1 MKNNNQQKSPGCLY
15 ILFNVFVV
23 MPFLLFLIFFA
34 FALLITICSKVHPAV
49 LVLILIAIV
58 AAAGYVLYKKHEK
71 KKQAEENHTETVLQ
85 RTVDYPDPVKR
96 EPRQAPQPPDG
107 LYEQDHLAK
116 LAADQD
122 ARRAAD
128 AHYQFINPAPKPKE
142 PLPNEGVRIAL
153 RTLEEAKQK
162 RDAENAHYGT
172 VFLDIE
178 TTSYNDNSAK
188 YDNDI
193 LQVSIIDENED
204 VLIDQYCKPRKKES
218 WENASKINSIYFS
231 AVSDCPRFLDVKP
244 YVQDIFERADKIVVF
259 DYYFVKDYLE
269 KYKFDLHKFRLTT
282 PVYELRQYNV
292 AHGIENPK
300 WMTLENAADQFDLIY
315 DRNNSLEDAR
325 AILKIYNF
333 IEEQNNAVKKER
345 SENKIDNSVK
355 QKYKQNVNADKN
367 GYFYGKK
374 IAFIDDVSIPKEKA
388 FEEVSNRGAI
398 IRLTVSPT
406 LDILVCGSRSVM
418 MSYKYGEKSN
428 EQKKAEQL
436 NENGA
441 HIEIMSAQKFIEL
454 LNQPAGR
461 N

>member
-15 ILFNVFVV
+15 ILFCVFVW
-23 MPFLLFLIFFA
+23 MPFLVALIFFA
-34 FALLITICSKVHPAV
+34 FEFLITICSKVHPAV
-49 LVLILIAIV
+49 LVLILIAVV
-58 AAAGYVLYKKHEK
+58 AAAGYTLYKKHEK
-71 KKQAEENHTETVLQ
+71 KKQTEQNHTETVLQRTVAYSDPIKRESYQEKHEKEKQAEENHTETVLQ
-85 RTVDYPDPVKR
+85 RTVTYPEPVIR
-96 EPRQAPQPPDG
+96 EPRQVPKPPDG

-122 ARRAAD
+122 ARRAA
-128 AHYQFINPAPKPKE
+128 
-142 PLPNEGVRIAL
+142 
-153 RTLEEAKQK
+153 
-162 RDAENAHYGT
+162 NAHYGT

>member
-15 ILFNVFVV
+15 ILFCVFVW
-23 MPFLLFLIFFA
+23 MPFLVALIFFA
-34 FALLITICSKVHPAV
+34 FAFLITICSKVHPAV

-58 AAAGYVLYKKHEK
+58 AAAGYTLYKKREKKKRAEQNHTETVLQRTVAYPDPVKREPYQKHEK

-96 EPRQAPQPPDG
+96 ETYQAPQPPDG

-122 ARRAAD
+122 ARRAA
-128 AHYQFINPAPKPKE
+128 
-142 PLPNEGVRIAL
+142 
-153 RTLEEAKQK
+153 
-162 RDAENAHYGT
+162 NAHYGT

-193 LQVSIIDENED
+193 LQVSIIDKNED

-315 DRNNSLEDAR
+315 DRNNSLEDAK

-454 LNQPAGR
+454 LNQPAGG

>member
-1 MKNNNQQKSPGCLY
+1 MKNNNQQKSTGCLY
-15 ILFNVFVV
+15 ILFCVFVW
-23 MPFLLFLIFFA
+23 MPFLLFLVFFA
-34 FALLITICSKVHPAV
+34 FALLITICSKLHPAV
-49 LVLILIAIV
+49 LVLILIAVV
-58 AAAGYVLYKKHEK
+58 AAAGYTLYKKHEK

-96 EPRQAPQPPDG
+96 ETYQAPQPPDGLYEQDHLAKLAADQDARRAANAHREPRQAPQPPDG

-122 ARRAAD
+122 ARRAA
-128 AHYQFINPAPKPKE
+128 
-142 PLPNEGVRIAL
+142 
-153 RTLEEAKQK
+153 
-162 RDAENAHYGT
+162 NAHYGT

>member
-23 MPFLLFLIFFA
+23 MPFLVFLIFFA
-34 FALLITICSKVHPAV
+34 FAFLITICSKVHPAV
-49 LVLILIAIV
+49 LVLIFIAIV

-71 KKQAEENHTETVLQ
+71 KKQTKQNHTETVLQ
-85 RTVDYPDPVKR
+85 RTVTYPEPVIR
-96 EPRQAPQPPDG
+96 EPYQAPQPPDG

-122 ARRAAD
+122 ARRAA
-128 AHYQFINPAPKPKE
+128 
-142 PLPNEGVRIAL
+142 
-153 RTLEEAKQK
+153 
-162 RDAENAHYGT
+162 NAHYGT

-355 QKYKQNVNADKN
+355 QKYKRNVNADKN

-454 LNQPAGR
+454 LNQPAGDD
-461 N
+461 

>member
-1 MKNNNQQKSPGCLY
+1 MKNNQQKSPGCLY

-23 MPFLLFLIFFA
+23 MPFLLFLVFFIFA
-34 FALLITICSKVHPAV
+34 FLFTLFSKVHPAV
-49 LVLILIAIV
+49 LVLVLIAIT
-58 AAAGYVLYKKHEK
+58 ATAGYVFYKKHEK
-71 KKQAEENHTETVLQ
+71 KKQAEQNHIETVLQ

-96 EPRQAPQPPDG
+96 EPCQAPQPPDS

-122 ARRAAD
+122 ARRAA
-128 AHYQFINPAPKPKE
+128 
-142 PLPNEGVRIAL
+142 
-153 RTLEEAKQK
+153 
-162 RDAENAHYGT
+162 NAHYGT

-292 AHGIENPK
+292 AHGIKNPK

-454 LNQPAGR
+454 LNQPAGS

>member
-1 MKNNNQQKSPGCLY
+1 MKNNQQKSPGCLY
-15 ILFNVFVV
+15 ILFCVFVW
-23 MPFLLFLIFFA
+23 MPFLVALIFFA
-34 FALLITICSKVHPAV
+34 FAFLITICSKVHPAV
-49 LVLILIAIV
+49 LVLILIAVV
-58 AAAGYVLYKKHEK
+58 AAAGYTLYKKHEK
-71 KKQAEENHTETVLQ
+71 KKQAEQNHIDTVLQ
-85 RTVDYPDPVKR
+85 KTVSSPDPIEKA
-96 EPRQAPQPPDG
+96 EPAKPVPPDD
-107 LYEQDHLAK
+107 LFVENHLAR
-116 LAADQD
+116 LAADQ
-122 ARRAAD
+122 AD
-128 AHYQFINPAPKPKE
+128 RETTNAHYQFIKPAPKPKE

>member
-1 MKNNNQQKSPGCLY
+1 M
-15 ILFNVFVV
+15 
-23 MPFLLFLIFFA
+23 
-34 FALLITICSKVHPAV
+34 
-49 LVLILIAIV
+49 
-58 AAAGYVLYKKHEK
+58 
-71 KKQAEENHTETVLQ
+71 Q
-85 RTVDYPDPVKR
+85 RTVDYPDPIKR
-96 EPRQAPQPPDG
+96 EPYQAPQPPDG

-122 ARRAAD
+122 ARRAA
-128 AHYQFINPAPKPKE
+128 
-142 PLPNEGVRIAL
+142 
-153 RTLEEAKQK
+153 
-162 RDAENAHYGT
+162 NAHYGT

-333 IEEQNNAVKKER
+333 IEEQSNAVKKER

-398 IRLTVSPT
+398 IRLTVSHT

-454 LNQPAGR
+454 LNQPAGG

>member
-15 ILFNVFVV
+15 ILFCVFVW
-23 MPFLLFLIFFA
+23 MPFLVALIFFA
-34 FALLITICSKVHPAV
+34 FEFLITICSKVHPAV
-49 LVLILIAIV
+49 LVLILIAVV
-58 AAAGYVLYKKHEK
+58 AAAGYTLYKKHEK
-71 KKQAEENHTETVLQ
+71 KKQTEQNHTETVLQRTVAYSDPIKRESYQEKHEKEKQAEENHTETVLQ
-85 RTVDYPDPVKR
+85 RTVTYPEPVIR
-96 EPRQAPQPPDG
+96 EPRQAPKPPDG

-122 ARRAAD
+122 ARRAA
-128 AHYQFINPAPKPKE
+128 
-142 PLPNEGVRIAL
+142 
-153 RTLEEAKQK
+153 
-162 RDAENAHYGT
+162 NAHYGT

>member
-15 ILFNVFVV
+15 ILFCVFVW
-23 MPFLLFLIFFA
+23 MPFLVALIFFA
-34 FALLITICSKVHPAV
+34 FAFLITICSKVHPAV
-49 LVLILIAIV
+49 LVLILIAVV
-58 AAAGYVLYKKHEK
+58 AAAGYTLYKKHEK

-85 RTVDYPDPVKR
+85 KTVSYPDPIEKA
-96 EPRQAPQPPDG
+96 EPAKPVPPDD
-107 LYEQDHLAK
+107 LFVENHLAR
-116 LAADQD
+116 LAADQ
-122 ARRAAD
+122 AD
-128 AHYQFINPAPKPKE
+128 RETTNAHYQFIKPAPKPKE

-193 LQVSIIDENED
+193 LQVSIIDKNED

-315 DRNNSLEDAR
+315 DRNNSLEDAK

-454 LNQPAGR
+454 LNQPAGDD
-461 N
+461 

>member
-15 ILFNVFVV
+15 ILFCVFVW
-23 MPFLLFLIFFA
+23 MPFLVALIFFA
-34 FALLITICSKVHPAV
+34 FAFLITICSKVHPAV
-49 LVLILIAIV
+49 LVLILIAVV
-58 AAAGYVLYKKHEK
+58 AAAGYTLYKKHEK
-71 KKQAEENHTETVLQ
+71 KKQTEQNHTETVLQRTVAYSDPIKRESYQEKHEKEKQAEENHTETVLQ
-85 RTVDYPDPVKR
+85 RTVTYPEPVIR
-96 EPRQAPQPPDG
+96 EPRQAPKPPDG

-122 ARRAAD
+122 ARRAA
-128 AHYQFINPAPKPKE
+128 
-142 PLPNEGVRIAL
+142 
-153 RTLEEAKQK
+153 
-162 RDAENAHYGT
+162 NAHYGT

-374 IAFIDDVSIPKEKA
+374 IAFIDDVSIPKEKV

>member
-15 ILFNVFVV
+15 ILFCVFVW
-23 MPFLLFLIFFA
+23 MPFLVALIFFA
-34 FALLITICSKVHPAV
+34 FAFLFTLCSKLHPAV

-58 AAAGYVLYKKHEK
+58 AAAGYALYKKHEK
-71 KKQAEENHTETVLQ
+71 KKQAEENHTETILQ
-85 RTVDYPDPVKR
+85 RTVDYPDPIKR
-96 EPRQAPQPPDG
+96 EPRQAPQPPDS

-122 ARRAAD
+122 ARRAA
-128 AHYQFINPAPKPKE
+128 
-142 PLPNEGVRIAL
+142 
-153 RTLEEAKQK
+153 
-162 RDAENAHYGT
+162 NAHYGT

-454 LNQPAGR
+454 LNQPAGG

>member
-1 MKNNNQQKSPGCLY
+1 MKNNQQKSPGCLY
-15 ILFNVFVV
+15 ILFCVFVW
-23 MPFLLFLIFFA
+23 MPFLLILVA
-34 FALLITICSKVHPAV
+34 FSFMLLVQICSKLHPAV
-49 LVLILIAIV
+49 LVLILIAVV
-58 AAAGYVLYKKHEK
+58 AAAGYTLYKKHEK

-85 RTVDYPDPVKR
+85 KTVSYPDPIEKA
-96 EPRQAPQPPDG
+96 EPAKPVPPDD
-107 LYEQDHLAK
+107 LFVENHLAR
-116 LAADQD
+116 LAADQ
-122 ARRAAD
+122 AD
-128 AHYQFINPAPKPKE
+128 RETTNAHYQFIKPAPKPKE

>member
-15 ILFNVFVV
+15 ILFCVFVW
-23 MPFLLFLIFFA
+23 MPFLVALIFFA
-34 FALLITICSKVHPAV
+34 FAFLLEICSKVHPAV
-49 LVLILIAIV
+49 LVLILIAVV
-58 AAAGYVLYKKHEK
+58 AAAGYTLYKKHEK
-71 KKQAEENHTETVLQ
+71 KKQTEQNHTETVLQRTVAYSDPIKRESYQEKHEKEKQAEENHTETVLQ
-85 RTVDYPDPVKR
+85 RTVTYPEPVIR
-96 EPRQAPQPPDG
+96 EPRQVPKPPDG

-122 ARRAAD
+122 ARRAA
-128 AHYQFINPAPKPKE
+128 
-142 PLPNEGVRIAL
+142 
-153 RTLEEAKQK
+153 
-162 RDAENAHYGT
+162 NAHYGT

-231 AVSDCPRFLDVKP
+231 AVSNCPRFLDVKP

-454 LNQPAGR
+454 LNQPAGGD
-461 N
+461 

>member
-15 ILFNVFVV
+15 ILFCVFVW
-23 MPFLLFLIFFA
+23 MPFLVALIFFA
-34 FALLITICSKVHPAV
+34 FAFLITICSKVHPAV
-49 LVLILIAIV
+49 LVLILIAVV

-71 KKQAEENHTETVLQ
+71 KKQTEQNHIETVLQHTVAYPDPVKRESYQEKHEKEKQAEENHTETVLQ
-85 RTVDYPDPVKR
+85 RTVTYPEPVIR
-96 EPRQAPQPPDG
+96 EPRQVPKPPDG

-122 ARRAAD
+122 ARRAA
-128 AHYQFINPAPKPKE
+128 
-142 PLPNEGVRIAL
+142 
-153 RTLEEAKQK
+153 
-162 RDAENAHYGT
+162 NAHYGT

-231 AVSDCPRFLDVKP
+231 AVSNCPRFLDVKP

-454 LNQPAGR
+454 LNQPAGGD
-461 N
+461 

>member
-15 ILFNVFVV
+15 ILFCVFVW
-23 MPFLLFLIFFA
+23 MPFLVALIFFA
-34 FALLITICSKVHPAV
+34 FAFLITICSKVHPAV

-58 AAAGYVLYKKHEK
+58 AAAGYTLYKKHEK

-85 RTVDYPDPVKR
+85 RTVAYSDPIKRESYQEKHEKEKQAEENHTETVLQRTVTYPEPVIR
-96 EPRQAPQPPDG
+96 EPRQAPKPPDG
-107 LYEQDHLAK
+107 LYEQDYLAK

-122 ARRAAD
+122 ARRAA
-128 AHYQFINPAPKPKE
+128 
-142 PLPNEGVRIAL
+142 
-153 RTLEEAKQK
+153 
-162 RDAENAHYGT
+162 NAHYGT

-325 AILKIYNF
+325 TILKIYNF

-374 IAFIDDVSIPKEKA
+374 IAFIDDVLISKEKA

>member
-15 ILFNVFVV
+15 ILFCVFVW
-23 MPFLLFLIFFA
+23 MPFLVALIFFA
-34 FALLITICSKVHPAV
+34 FAFLFTLCSKLHPAV

-58 AAAGYVLYKKHEK
+58 AAAGYALYKKHEK
-71 KKQAEENHTETVLQ
+71 KKQAEKNHTETILQ
-85 RTVDYPDPVKR
+85 RTVDYLDPIKR
-96 EPRQAPQPPDG
+96 EPRQAPQPPDS
-107 LYEQDHLAK
+107 LYKQDHLAK
-116 LAADQD
+116 LAADQG
-122 ARRAAD
+122 ARRAA
-128 AHYQFINPAPKPKE
+128 
-142 PLPNEGVRIAL
+142 
-153 RTLEEAKQK
+153 
-162 RDAENAHYGT
+162 NAHYGT

-454 LNQPAGR
+454 LNQPAGG

>member
-15 ILFNVFVV
+15 ILFCVFVW
-23 MPFLLFLIFFA
+23 MPFLTIVLSFIFLFL
-34 FALLITICSKVHPAV
+34 LSICSKVHPAV

-85 RTVDYPDPVKR
+85 RTVDYPDPIKR
-96 EPRQAPQPPDG
+96 EPYQAPQPPDG

-116 LAADQD
+116 LASDQD

-128 AHYQFINPAPKPKE
+128 AHYQFIKPAPKPKE

-231 AVSDCPRFLDVKP
+231 TVSDCPRFLDVKP

-454 LNQPAGR
+454 LNQPAGDD
-461 N
+461 

>member
-15 ILFNVFVV
+15 ILFCVFVW
-23 MPFLLFLIFFA
+23 MPFLLILVA
-34 FALLITICSKVHPAV
+34 FSFMLLVEICSKLHPAV

-85 RTVDYPDPVKR
+85 RTVDYPDPIKR
-96 EPRQAPQPPDG
+96 EPYQAPQPPDG

-122 ARRAAD
+122 ARRAA
-128 AHYQFINPAPKPKE
+128 
-142 PLPNEGVRIAL
+142 
-153 RTLEEAKQK
+153 
-162 RDAENAHYGT
+162 NAHYGT

-454 LNQPAGR
+454 LNQPAGK

>member
-15 ILFNVFVV
+15 ILFCVFVW
-23 MPFLLFLIFFA
+23 MPFLVALIFFA
-34 FALLITICSKVHPAV
+34 FALLITICSKIHPAV

-71 KKQAEENHTETVLQ
+71 KKQAEENHMETVLQ
-85 RTVDYPDPVKR
+85 RTVDYPDPIKR

-122 ARRAAD
+122 ARRAA
-128 AHYQFINPAPKPKE
+128 
-142 PLPNEGVRIAL
+142 
-153 RTLEEAKQK
+153 
-162 RDAENAHYGT
+162 NAHYGT
-172 VFLDIE
+172 IFLDIE

-454 LNQPAGR
+454 LNQPAGG

>member
-1 MKNNNQQKSPGCLY
+1 MKNNQQKSPGCLY

-23 MPFLLFLIFFA
+23 MPFLVFLIFFVFA
-34 FALLITICSKVHPAV
+34 FLFTICSKIHPAV
-49 LVLILIAIV
+49 LVLILIAVV

-71 KKQAEENHTETVLQ
+71 KKQTEQNHIETVLQ
-85 RTVDYPDPVKR
+85 RTVAYPDPVKR
-96 EPRQAPQPPDG
+96 EPYQAPQPPDG

-122 ARRAAD
+122 ERRAA
-128 AHYQFINPAPKPKE
+128 
-142 PLPNEGVRIAL
+142 
-153 RTLEEAKQK
+153 
-162 RDAENAHYGT
+162 NAHYGT

-259 DYYFVKDYLE
+259 DYNFVKDYLE

-454 LNQPAGR
+454 LNQPAGG

>member
-15 ILFNVFVV
+15 ILFCVFVW
-23 MPFLLFLIFFA
+23 MPFLVALIFFA
-34 FALLITICSKVHPAV
+34 FAFLFTLCSKLHPAV

-58 AAAGYVLYKKHEK
+58 AAAGYALYKKHEK
-71 KKQAEENHTETVLQ
+71 KKQAEENHTETILQ
-85 RTVDYPDPVKR
+85 RTVDYPDPIKR
-96 EPRQAPQPPDG
+96 EPRQAPQPPDS

-122 ARRAAD
+122 ARRAA
-128 AHYQFINPAPKPKE
+128 
-142 PLPNEGVRIAL
+142 
-153 RTLEEAKQK
+153 
-162 RDAENAHYGT
+162 NAHYGT

-231 AVSDCPRFLDVKP
+231 AVSNCPRFLDVKP

-454 LNQPAGR
+454 LNQPAGG

>member
-15 ILFNVFVV
+15 ILFCVFVW
-23 MPFLLFLIFFA
+23 MPFLVVLIFFA
-34 FALLITICSKVHPAV
+34 FEFLITICSKVHPVV
-49 LVLILIAIV
+49 LVLILIAVV
-58 AAAGYVLYKKHEK
+58 AAAGYTLYKKHEK
-71 KKQAEENHTETVLQ
+71 KKQTEQNHTKTVLQRTVAYSDPIKRESYQEKHEKEKQAEENHTETVLQ
-85 RTVDYPDPVKR
+85 RTVTYPEPVIR
-96 EPRQAPQPPDG
+96 EPRQAPKPPDG

-122 ARRAAD
+122 ARRAA
-128 AHYQFINPAPKPKE
+128 
-142 PLPNEGVRIAL
+142 
-153 RTLEEAKQK
+153 
-162 RDAENAHYGT
+162 NAHYGT

-269 KYKFDLHKFRLTT
+269 KYKFDLHKFRLIT

>member
-15 ILFNVFVV
+15 ILFCVFVW
-23 MPFLLFLIFFA
+23 MPFLVALIFFA
-34 FALLITICSKVHPAV
+34 FAFLFTLCSKLHPAV
-49 LVLILIAIV
+49 LVLVLIAI
-58 AAAGYVLYKKHEK
+58 AATAGYVFYKKHEK
-71 KKQAEENHTETVLQ
+71 KKQAEQNHIETVLQ
-85 RTVDYPDPVKR
+85 RTVDYPDPIKR
-96 EPRQAPQPPDG
+96 EPRQAPQPPDS

-122 ARRAAD
+122 ARRAA
-128 AHYQFINPAPKPKE
+128 
-142 PLPNEGVRIAL
+142 
-153 RTLEEAKQK
+153 
-162 RDAENAHYGT
+162 NAHYGT

-193 LQVSIIDENED
+193 LQVSIIDKNED

-315 DRNNSLEDAR
+315 DRNNSLEDAK

>member
-15 ILFNVFVV
+15 ILFCVFVW
-23 MPFLLFLIFFA
+23 MPFLLFLVFFVFA
-34 FALLITICSKVHPAV
+34 FLIAICSKLHPAV

-58 AAAGYVLYKKHEK
+58 AVAGYVLYKKHEK

-85 RTVDYPDPVKR
+85 HTVDYSDPIKR

-122 ARRAAD
+122 ARRAANAHREPRQAPQPPGGLYEQDHLAKLAADQD
-128 AHYQFINPAPKPKE
+128 ARRA
-142 PLPNEGVRIAL
+142 A
-153 RTLEEAKQK
+153 
-162 RDAENAHYGT
+162 NAHYGT

-231 AVSDCPRFLDVKP
+231 AVSDCPRFLNVKP

>member
-15 ILFNVFVV
+15 ILFCVFVW
-23 MPFLLFLIFFA
+23 MPFLLILVA
-34 FALLITICSKVHPAV
+34 FSFMLLMQICSKLHPAV

-58 AAAGYVLYKKHEK
+58 ASAGYALYKKHEK
-71 KKQAEENHTETVLQ
+71 KKQAEQNHIDTVLQ
-85 RTVDYPDPVKR
+85 KTVSYPDPIEKA
-96 EPRQAPQPPDG
+96 EPAKPVPPDD
-107 LYEQDHLAK
+107 LFVENHLAR
-116 LAADQD
+116 LAADQ
-122 ARRAAD
+122 AD
-128 AHYQFINPAPKPKE
+128 RETTNAHYQFIKPAPKPKE

-454 LNQPAGR
+454 LNQPAGK

>member
-15 ILFNVFVV
+15 ILFCVFVW
-23 MPFLLFLIFFA
+23 MPFLVALIFFA
-34 FALLITICSKVHPAV
+34 FALLITICSKIHPAV

-71 KKQAEENHTETVLQ
+71 KKQAEENHMETVLQ
-85 RTVDYPDPVKR
+85 RTVDYPDPIKR

-122 ARRAAD
+122 ARRAA
-128 AHYQFINPAPKPKE
+128 
-142 PLPNEGVRIAL
+142 
-153 RTLEEAKQK
+153 
-162 RDAENAHYGT
+162 NAHYGT

-436 NENGA
+436 NKNGA

-454 LNQPAGR
+454 LNQPAGG

>member
-1 MKNNNQQKSPGCLY
+1 MKNNQQKSPGCLY
-15 ILFNVFVV
+15 ILFCVFVW
-23 MPFLLFLIFFA
+23 MPFLLILVA
-34 FALLITICSKVHPAV
+34 FSFMLLVQICSKLHPAV
-49 LVLILIAIV
+49 LVLILIAVV
-58 AAAGYVLYKKHEK
+58 AAAGYTLYKKHEK

-85 RTVDYPDPVKR
+85 KTVSYPDPIEKA
-96 EPRQAPQPPDG
+96 EPAKPVPPDD
-107 LYEQDHLAK
+107 LFVENHLDRM
-116 LAADQD
+116 AADQ
-122 ARRAAD
+122 AD
-128 AHYQFINPAPKPKE
+128 RETTNAHYQFIKPAPKPKE

-355 QKYKQNVNADKN
+355 QKYKQNVNANKN

-454 LNQPAGR
+454 LNQTAGDD
-461 N
+461 

>member
-15 ILFNVFVV
+15 ILFCVFVW
-23 MPFLLFLIFFA
+23 MPFLVALIFFA
-34 FALLITICSKVHPAV
+34 FAFLITICSKVHPAV
-49 LVLILIAIV
+49 LVLILIAVV
-58 AAAGYVLYKKHEK
+58 ATAGYILYKKHEK

-85 RTVDYPDPVKR
+85 RTVDYPDPIKR
-96 EPRQAPQPPDG
+96 EPYQAPQPPDG

-122 ARRAAD
+122 ARRAA
-128 AHYQFINPAPKPKE
+128 
-142 PLPNEGVRIAL
+142 
-153 RTLEEAKQK
+153 
-162 RDAENAHYGT
+162 NAHYGT

-259 DYYFVKDYLE
+259 DYNFVKDYLE

-454 LNQPAGR
+454 LNQPAGG

>member
-1 MKNNNQQKSPGCLY
+1 MKNNQQKSPGCLY
-15 ILFNVFVV
+15 ILFCVFVW
-23 MPFLLFLIFFA
+23 MPFLLILVA
-34 FALLITICSKVHPAV
+34 FSFMLLVQICSKLHPAV
-49 LVLILIAIV
+49 LVLILIAVV
-58 AAAGYVLYKKHEK
+58 AAAGYTLYKKHEK

-85 RTVDYPDPVKR
+85 KTVSYPDPIEKA
-96 EPRQAPQPPDG
+96 EPAKPVPPDD
-107 LYEQDHLAK
+107 LFVENHLDR
-116 LAADQD
+116 LAADQ
-122 ARRAAD
+122 AD
-128 AHYQFINPAPKPKE
+128 RETTNAHYQFIKPAPKPKE

>member
-15 ILFNVFVV
+15 ILFCVFVW
-23 MPFLLFLIFFA
+23 MPFLVALIFFA
-34 FALLITICSKVHPAV
+34 FAFLITICSKVHPAV
-49 LVLILIAIV
+49 LVLILIAVV
-58 AAAGYVLYKKHEK
+58 AAAGYTLYKKHEN
-71 KKQAEENHTETVLQ
+71 KKQTEENHTETVLQ
-85 RTVDYPDPVKR
+85 RTVTYPEPVIR
-96 EPRQAPQPPDG
+96 EPCQAPQPPDG

-122 ARRAAD
+122 ARRAA
-128 AHYQFINPAPKPKE
+128 
-142 PLPNEGVRIAL
+142 
-153 RTLEEAKQK
+153 
-162 RDAENAHYGT
+162 NAHYGT

>member
-15 ILFNVFVV
+15 ILFCVFVW
-23 MPFLLFLIFFA
+23 MPFLVALIFFA
-34 FALLITICSKVHPAV
+34 FAFLFTLCSKLHPAV

-58 AAAGYVLYKKHEK
+58 AAAGYALYKKHEK
-71 KKQAEENHTETVLQ
+71 KKQAEENHTETILQCTVDYPDPIKTETILQ
-85 RTVDYPDPVKR
+85 RTVDYPDPIKR
-96 EPRQAPQPPDG
+96 EPRQAPQPPDS

-122 ARRAAD
+122 ARRAA
-128 AHYQFINPAPKPKE
+128 
-142 PLPNEGVRIAL
+142 
-153 RTLEEAKQK
+153 
-162 RDAENAHYGT
+162 NAHYGT

-454 LNQPAGR
+454 LNQPAGG

>member
-15 ILFNVFVV
+15 ILFCVFVW
-23 MPFLLFLIFFA
+23 MPFLLILVA
-34 FALLITICSKVHPAV
+34 FSFMLLVEICSKLHPAV

-58 AAAGYVLYKKHEK
+58 AAAGYSLYKKHEK

-85 RTVDYPDPVKR
+85 RTVAYPDPVKREPYQAPQPPDGLYEQDHLAKLAADQDARRAANAHR

-122 ARRAAD
+122 ARRAA
-128 AHYQFINPAPKPKE
+128 
-142 PLPNEGVRIAL
+142 
-153 RTLEEAKQK
+153 
-162 RDAENAHYGT
+162 NAHYGT

-454 LNQPAGR
+454 LNQPAR
-461 N
+461 DD

>member
-1 MKNNNQQKSPGCLY
+1 MKNNQQKSPGCLY
-15 ILFNVFVV
+15 ILFCVFVW
-23 MPFLLFLIFFA
+23 MPFLLILVA
-34 FALLITICSKVHPAV
+34 FSFMLLVQICSKLHPAV
-49 LVLILIAIV
+49 LVLILIAVV
-58 AAAGYVLYKKHEK
+58 AAAGYTLYKKHEK

-85 RTVDYPDPVKR
+85 KTVSYPDPIEKA
-96 EPRQAPQPPDG
+96 EPAKPVPPDD
-107 LYEQDHLAK
+107 LFVENHLDR
-116 LAADQD
+116 LAADQ
-122 ARRAAD
+122 AD
-128 AHYQFINPAPKPKE
+128 RETTNAHYQFIKPAPKPKE

-300 WMTLENAADQFDLIY
+300 WMTLENSADQFDLIY

-454 LNQPAGR
+454 LNQPAGDD
-461 N
+461 

>member
-15 ILFNVFVV
+15 ILFCVFVW
-23 MPFLLFLIFFA
+23 MPFLVALIFFA
-34 FALLITICSKVHPAV
+34 FAFLITICSKVHPAV
-49 LVLILIAIV
+49 LVLILIAVV
-58 AAAGYVLYKKHEK
+58 AAAGYTLYKKHEK

-85 RTVDYPDPVKR
+85 KTVSYPDPIEKA
-96 EPRQAPQPPDG
+96 EPAKPVPPDD
-107 LYEQDHLAK
+107 LFVENHLAR
-116 LAADQD
+116 LAADQ
-122 ARRAAD
+122 AD
-128 AHYQFINPAPKPKE
+128 RETTNAHYQFIKPAPKPKE

-333 IEEQNNAVKKER
+333 IEAQNNAVKKER

-454 LNQPAGR
+454 LNQPAGDD
-461 N
+461 

>member
-1 MKNNNQQKSPGCLY
+1 MKNNQQKSPGCLY
-15 ILFNVFVV
+15 ILFCVFVW
-23 MPFLLFLIFFA
+23 MPFLVALIFFA
-34 FALLITICSKVHPAV
+34 FAFLITICSKVHPAV

-71 KKQAEENHTETVLQ
+71 KKQAEENHMETVLQ
-85 RTVDYPDPVKR
+85 RTVDYPNPVIR

-122 ARRAAD
+122 ARRAA
-128 AHYQFINPAPKPKE
+128 
-142 PLPNEGVRIAL
+142 
-153 RTLEEAKQK
+153 
-162 RDAENAHYGT
+162 NAHYGT

-454 LNQPAGR
+454 LNQPAGG

>member
-1 MKNNNQQKSPGCLY
+1 MKNNQQKSPGCLY
-15 ILFNVFVV
+15 ILFCVFVW
-23 MPFLLFLIFFA
+23 MPFLVALIFFA
-34 FALLITICSKVHPAV
+34 FAFLITICSKVHPAV

-71 KKQAEENHTETVLQ
+71 KKQTEQNHTETVLH
-85 RTVDYPDPVKR
+85 RTVTYPEPVIR
-96 EPRQAPQPPDG
+96 EPYQAPQPPDG

-122 ARRAAD
+122 ARRAA
-128 AHYQFINPAPKPKE
+128 
-142 PLPNEGVRIAL
+142 
-153 RTLEEAKQK
+153 
-162 RDAENAHYGT
+162 NAHYGT

-315 DRNNSLEDAR
+315 NRNNSLEDAR

-454 LNQPAGR
+454 LNQPAGDD
-461 N
+461 

>member
-15 ILFNVFVV
+15 ILFCVFVW
-23 MPFLLFLIFFA
+23 MPFLLILVTFSFM
-34 FALLITICSKVHPAV
+34 LLVQICSKLHPAV
-49 LVLILIAIV
+49 LVLILIAVV
-58 AAAGYVLYKKHEK
+58 AAAGYTLYKKHEK

-85 RTVDYPDPVKR
+85 KTVSYPDPIEKA
-96 EPRQAPQPPDG
+96 EPAKPVPPDD
-107 LYEQDHLAK
+107 LFVENHLAR
-116 LAADQD
+116 LAADQ
-122 ARRAAD
+122 AD
-128 AHYQFINPAPKPKE
+128 RETTNAHYQFIKPAPKPKE

-172 VFLDIE
+172 IFLDIE

-193 LQVSIIDENED
+193 LQISIIDENED

-454 LNQPAGR
+454 LNQPAGDD
-461 N
+461 

>member
-1 MKNNNQQKSPGCLY
+1 MKNNQQKSPGCLY
-15 ILFNVFVV
+15 ILFCVFVW
-23 MPFLLFLIFFA
+23 MPFLVALIFFA
-34 FALLITICSKVHPAV
+34 FAFLFTLCSKLHPAV

-58 AAAGYVLYKKHEK
+58 AAAGYALYKKHEK
-71 KKQAEENHTETVLQ
+71 KKQAEENHTETILQ
-85 RTVDYPDPVKR
+85 RTVDYPDPIKR
-96 EPRQAPQPPDG
+96 EPRQAPQPPDS

-122 ARRAAD
+122 ARRAA
-128 AHYQFINPAPKPKE
+128 
-142 PLPNEGVRIAL
+142 
-153 RTLEEAKQK
+153 
-162 RDAENAHYGT
+162 NAHYGT

-292 AHGIENPK
+292 AHGIKNPK

-454 LNQPAGR
+454 LNQPAGS

>member
-15 ILFNVFVV
+15 ILFCVFVW
-23 MPFLLFLIFFA
+23 MPFLVALIFFA
-34 FALLITICSKVHPAV
+34 FAFLITICSKVHPAV
-49 LVLILIAIV
+49 LVLILIAVV
-58 AAAGYVLYKKHEK
+58 AAAGYTLYKKHEK

-85 RTVDYPDPVKR
+85 KTVSYPDPIEKA
-96 EPRQAPQPPDG
+96 EPAKPVPPDD
-107 LYEQDHLAK
+107 LFVENHLAR
-116 LAADQD
+116 LAADQ
-122 ARRAAD
+122 AD
-128 AHYQFINPAPKPKE
+128 RETTNAHYQFIKPAPKPKE

-454 LNQPAGR
+454 LNQPAGDD
-461 N
+461 